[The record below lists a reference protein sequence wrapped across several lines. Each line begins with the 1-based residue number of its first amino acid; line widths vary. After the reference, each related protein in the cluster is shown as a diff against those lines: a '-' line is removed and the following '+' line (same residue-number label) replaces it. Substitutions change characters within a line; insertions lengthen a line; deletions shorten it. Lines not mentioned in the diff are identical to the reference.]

1 MTLGNAA
8 RVRLIVWCMTG
19 TARREEG
26 PPTVADPGLIV
37 LGENKMVARAIHHG
51 LIALGGRS
59 EEVRK

>member
-26 PPTVADPGLIV
+26 PPTVADPGLIM
-37 LGENKMVARAIHHG
+37 LGENKMVARAIHG
-51 LIALGGRS
+51 MIALGGRS

>member
-19 TARREEG
+19 TARRGEG

-37 LGENKMVARAIHHG
+37 LGENKMVARAIHG
-51 LIALGGRS
+51 MIAPGGRS
-59 EEVRK
+59 EEVRE

>member
-8 RVRLIVWCMTG
+8 RAQLIVWCMTG

-26 PPTVADPGLIV
+26 PPIVADPGLIV
-37 LGENKMVARAIHHG
+37 LGENKMVARAIHG
-51 LIALGGRS
+51 MIALGGRY

>member
-1 MTLGNAA
+1 MLIGNAA

-37 LGENKMVARAIHHG
+37 LGENKVVARAIHG
-51 LIALGGRS
+51 MIAPGGRS
-59 EEVRK
+59 EEVRE